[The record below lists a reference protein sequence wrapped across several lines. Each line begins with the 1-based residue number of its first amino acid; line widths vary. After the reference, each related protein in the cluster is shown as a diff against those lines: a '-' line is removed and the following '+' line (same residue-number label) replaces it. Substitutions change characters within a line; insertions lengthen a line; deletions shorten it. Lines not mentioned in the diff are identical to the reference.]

1 MCLVD
6 LFFIMADTFY
16 FSTGTP
22 LSKKSRTRDEQSLLS
37 GLGGEPV
44 SQRRRKF
51 ADDMAHNAVLA
62 EQDEF
67 IDAFFPISNHYAG
80 TIPLPLDNPFASLSD
95 ADNMIEAKVR
105 EAFVSGGYGAKIYI
119 NVLISKI

>member
-1 MCLVD
+1 
-6 LFFIMADTFY
+6 
-16 FSTGTP
+16 
-22 LSKKSRTRDEQSLLS
+22 
-37 GLGGEPV
+37 
-44 SQRRRKF
+44 
-51 ADDMAHNAVLA
+51 MAHNAVLA